1 MVTPRTIGLPVIGI
15 ICLVSVLNAQHVR
28 MGNEDVVIPNGGI
41 TPPTILKSTL
51 APYTDEARTRG
62 IEGTVTIA
70 AQVDVN
76 GGIRVL
82 RVLKGLGFGLD
93 EVASSTVSGWTLSPA
108 TQNGIPVLVISQIDV
123 EFSLRSANALRM
135 TPGMTVP
142 TVLRRVPP
150 QYTEEAR
157 RAGLNG
163 SVVLQ
168 AVIKTDGTVD
178 VLRVVRGL
186 PLGLTENAIDAL
198 KEWQFS
204 PGKKNGQDVDV
215 SVNLEVNF
223 NLRK

>member
-1 MVTPRTIGLPVIGI
+1 MAPVY
-15 ICLVSVLNAQHVR
+15 LYLYESQHRAASAQ
-28 MGNEDVVIPNGGI
+28 
-41 TPPTILKSTL
+41 L
-51 APYTDEARTRG
+51 ARDRLIVGA
-62 IEGTVTIA
+62 V
-70 AQVDVN
+70 
-76 GGIRVL
+76 
-82 RVLKGLGFGLD
+82 
-93 EVASSTVSGWTLSPA
+93 
-108 TQNGIPVLVISQIDV
+108 
-123 EFSLRSANALRM
+123 
-135 TPGMTVP
+135 
-142 TVLRRVPP
+142 
-150 QYTEEAR
+150 

-163 SVVLQ
+163 TVVLQ